1 MKIGLEKNTLAYC
14 SRTCLKKEKVFN
26 SFCHQEFTAGGK
38 LGDEG
43 HAVLVVVDLDQA
55 GEPRVVEDVH
65 HFEFVHHPEKEILWI
80 LEFIV
85 PVSLFLF
92 CRKTFEIIL

>member
-1 MKIGLEKNTLAYC
+1 VKIAFEKHPSLLFLIMFEEGESFFY
-14 SRTCLKKEKVFN
+14 
-26 SFCHQEFTAGGK
+26 SFCHQEFTAGGQ

-65 HFEFVHHPEKEILWI
+65 HLELVHHPEE
-80 LEFIV
+80 EFRQWK
-85 PVSLFLF
+85 STFLH
-92 CRKTFEIIL
+92 

>member
-1 MKIGLEKNTLAYC
+1 VKIGLEKHPSLLFQNMFEEGESL
-14 SRTCLKKEKVFN
+14 F
-26 SFCHQEFTAGGK
+26 SFCHQEFTAGGQ

-65 HFEFVHHPEKEILWI
+65 HFEFVHHPEE
-80 LEFIV
+80 EFRV
-85 PVSLFLF
+85 F
-92 CRKTFEIIL
+92 